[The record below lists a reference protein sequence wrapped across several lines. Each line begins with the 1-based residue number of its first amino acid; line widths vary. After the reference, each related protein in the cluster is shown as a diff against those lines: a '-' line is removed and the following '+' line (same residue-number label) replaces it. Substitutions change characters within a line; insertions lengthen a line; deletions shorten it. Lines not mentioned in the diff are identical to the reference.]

1 MGERGIFHELSSTF
15 LLKKGYY
22 EKSRVSRNFSTIFC
36 PELSENFEIFN
47 QRNLCYWVAVRRT
60 YVFTLQEVEKICRTL
75 QSHVMQVW
83 TMTFWLLAPDPD
95 KAESLPVLS
104 NKLPF
109 FSTDALAQ
117 IA

>member
-1 MGERGIFHELSSTF
+1 MASFVLALFQLS
-15 LLKKGYY
+15 Y
-22 EKSRVSRNFSTIFC
+22 EVIPFFMKRIQSVSDRFG
-36 PELSENFEIFN
+36 
-47 QRNLCYWVAVRRT
+47 YWVAVRRT

-95 KAESLPVLS
+95 KAEPLPVLS

>member
-1 MGERGIFHELSSTF
+1 MLVNKLGVNV
-15 LLKKGYY
+15 LLLLC
-22 EKSRVSRNFSTIFC
+22 RLRFC
-36 PELSENFEIFN
+36 ESFQSDN
-47 QRNLCYWVAVRRT
+47 WVAVRRI

-95 KAESLPVLS
+95 KAEPLPVLS

>member
-1 MGERGIFHELSSTF
+1 MDGYFPSELHERYPDGVPFSVSF
-15 LLKKGYY
+15 LMEPSCYLLLGCR
-22 EKSRVSRNFSTIFC
+22 EA
-36 PELSENFEIFN
+36 
-47 QRNLCYWVAVRRT
+47 NLC
-60 YVFTLQEVEKICRTL
+60 FTLQEVEKICRTL

-95 KAESLPVLS
+95 KAEPLPVLS

>member
-1 MGERGIFHELSSTF
+1 MNIKPQINTH
-15 LLKKGYY
+15 
-22 EKSRVSRNFSTIFC
+22 
-36 PELSENFEIFN
+36 
-47 QRNLCYWVAVRRT
+47 YWVPVRRT

-95 KAESLPVLS
+95 KAEPLPVLS

-109 FSTDALAQ
+109 FLTDALAQ

>member
-1 MGERGIFHELSSTF
+1 MRFTIPPQISVFQC
-15 LLKKGYY
+15 LLKTPSRPRQFQVYPRKLFWLRHTWHGCQNLGTAY
-22 EKSRVSRNFSTIFC
+22 EFSTR
-36 PELSENFEIFN
+36 P
-47 QRNLCYWVAVRRT
+47 
-60 YVFTLQEVEKICRTL
+60 LQEVEKICRTL

-95 KAESLPVLS
+95 KAEPLPVLS

-109 FSTDALAQ
+109 FLTDALAQ

>member
-1 MGERGIFHELSSTF
+1 MDSIRLKTKELQSKIYLTQTHRLGLID
-15 LLKKGYY
+15 LLG
-22 EKSRVSRNFSTIFC
+22 RR
-36 PELSENFEIFN
+36 
-47 QRNLCYWVAVRRT
+47 QANLCFHFAGSG
-60 YVFTLQEVEKICRTL
+60 EICRTL

-95 KAESLPVLS
+95 KAEPLPVLS